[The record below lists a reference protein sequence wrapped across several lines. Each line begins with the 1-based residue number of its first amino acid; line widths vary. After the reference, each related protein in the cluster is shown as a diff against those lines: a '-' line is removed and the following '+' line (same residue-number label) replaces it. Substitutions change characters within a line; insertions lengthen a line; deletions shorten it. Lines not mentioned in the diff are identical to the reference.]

1 MKKLSKLMV
10 FVISVFA
17 FVTGVNATEKNEVTL
32 KFSGANEYDGYV
44 QYDNV
49 GKIQLFKGEELVTN
63 IHDGIV
69 IDLNEA
75 EYKLK
80 ITEIEDKT
88 STGAS
93 GAVIKNYPVKLSING
108 WYYPV
113 DEENFVLN
121 SSEFSG
127 VLKIKLSRINL
138 VVNTKVRN
146 NYTDLTSTGVI
157 DLRDGKE
164 YIIDYTKTDDL
175 TEGLKTFADLEKT
188 LYFKKDYEGLLVTED
203 ETEWSRLFL

>member
-1 MKKLSKLMV
+1 MFCICYRSKCDW
-10 FVISVFA
+10 
-17 FVTGVNATEKNEVTL
+17 KNEVTL

-93 GAVIKNYPVKLSING
+93 GAVIKTILLNYQLMGGIILWMK
-108 WYYPV
+108 
-113 DEENFVLN
+113 
-121 SSEFSG
+121 
-127 VLKIKLSRINL
+127 KILFWI
-138 VVNTKVRN
+138 VVN
-146 NYTDLTSTGVI
+146 
-157 DLRDGKE
+157 
-164 YIIDYTKTDDL
+164 
-175 TEGLKTFADLEKT
+175 FQAC
-188 LYFKKDYEGLLVTED
+188 
-203 ETEWSRLFL
+203 